1 MRHARR
7 GVIGGCALGLATGWN
22 IGNTGAVASQLGE
35 AYGVGLATIGLF
47 TTALFIT
54 HSGMQ
59 LPAGRGADR
68 FGARRAGIAALV
80 VILTFNLVALAG
92 PDPALALASRLLIGV
107 GTGIGFIAGSAYVR
121 SKSGSAFAQGVYGGL
136 ALGGGGLALAIVPV
150 ASGALGWRAPFVTAV
165 VAALGGLALLL
176 AGPADGP
183 SQQTVR
189 EEHLPAGVLRDRR
202 LYRLA
207 VLFSCSLG
215 LSVVLGN
222 WVVTLLQ
229 REGGMSRGAA
239 GAIGALTLV
248 LGVVSRPLGGFI
260 LHTRPER
267 VRFAVGASLAA
278 GAVGTLAVARAGP
291 PVLAVAGVVLIGL
304 AAGIPFAPVF
314 QGAALL
320 RPDAQATAIGLVN
333 GAASV
338 VILAGT
344 PLLGLAFSLPGG
356 GRAGFVVVALLWA
369 LALLAL
375 PSARQLAADVR
386 RAEPGLPRE

>member
-1 MRHARR
+1 MTTIQRAM
-7 GVIGGCALGLATGWN
+7 IGGCALGLATGWN
-22 IGNTGAVASQLGE
+22 IANTGAVAGQLSD

-54 HSGMQ
+54 HAGMQ
-59 LPAGRGADR
+59 IPAGRAADR
-68 FGARRAGIAALV
+68 FGARRAGMLALTL
-80 VILTFNLVALAG
+80 ILTFNAVALAA
-92 PDPALALASRLLIGV
+92 PDPALALASRLLIGI

-121 SKSGSAFAQGVYGGL
+121 SKSGSAFAQGLYGGV

-150 ASGALGWRAPFVTAV
+150 VAGSIGWRAPFATAIAV
-165 VAALGGLALLL
+165 GLGGLALLV

-183 SQQTVR
+183 SQRQRR

-202 LYRLA
+202 LYKLA

-229 REGGMSRGAA
+229 REGGLSRSAA
-239 GAIGALTLV
+239 GAIAALTLV
-248 LGVVSRPLGGFI
+248 LGVVSRPLGGWI

-267 VRFAVGASLAA
+267 VRVAVGASLVA
-278 GAVGTLAVARAGP
+278 GALGSLAVAVARP
-291 PVLAVAGVVLIGL
+291 PALAVVGVVLIGF

-314 QGAALL
+314 QGAARL
-320 RPDAQATAIGLVN
+320 RPDAQAAAIGLVN
-333 GAASV
+333 GAAST
-338 VILAGT
+338 VILVGT

-356 GRAGFVVVALLWA
+356 GRAGFVVVAVLWA

-375 PSARQLAADVR
+375 PSARALAAEVR
-386 RAEPGLPRE
+386 PAKPGSRSE